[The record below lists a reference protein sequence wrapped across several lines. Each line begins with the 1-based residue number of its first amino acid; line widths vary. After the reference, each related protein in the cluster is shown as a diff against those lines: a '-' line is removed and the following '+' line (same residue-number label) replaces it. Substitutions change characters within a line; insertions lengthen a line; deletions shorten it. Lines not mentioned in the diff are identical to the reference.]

1 MNPVPEF
8 PEWITAD
15 LPGIGGSFKACPED
29 FLVEEIPAYEPSGTG
44 EFLYLWIEKRDLAAG
59 DLLRVVGQ
67 SLGIRQQDIGTAGLK
82 DKVALTRQWISVPS
96 NAEEN
101 LSKLDHPCVRILQ
114 TGRHNNKLKTG
125 HLNGNRFQI
134 RIRNTIPGAQE
145 RIGALLNRIQ
155 TKGVPNAY
163 DRQRFGRG
171 NETLKLGVDLLLGT
185 APRFIKPWL
194 RRLAVSALQSGL
206 YNCYLLKR
214 QKDGLLHS
222 VIPGEVLA
230 KSPSGGMFR
239 APIDPEAIS
248 TEQARMD
255 NREITSAGPI
265 YGWKLFA
272 SEGVAKTREDS
283 LLAQTG
289 LTRDSFLREKRITE
303 GSRRRNLIFPQLE
316 VLGWEGQD
324 VVIRFGL
331 PSGSYAT
338 RLLGELMHRE
348 ETPPESP
355 CDSDSDDSAEYSG
368 T

>member
-67 SLGIRQQDIGTAGLK
+67 GLGIRQQDIGTAGLK
-82 DKVALTRQWISVPS
+82 DKVALTRQWVSVPG
-96 NAEEN
+96 NAEEH

-134 RIRNTIPGAQE
+134 RIRNTIPGAQQRMEALLE
-145 RIGALLNRIQ
+145 RIQSRGI
-155 TKGVPNAY
+155 PNAY

-171 NETLKLGVDLLLGT
+171 NETLKLGMELLLGT
-185 APRFIKPWL
+185 APKSIKPWL

-206 YNCYLLKR
+206 FNSYLLLR
-214 QKDGLLHS
+214 QKEGLLHK

-230 KSPSGGMFR
+230 KCPAGGMFR
-239 APIDPEAIS
+239 APVDAELLS

-255 NREITSAGPI
+255 NHEITGAGPI

-272 SEGVAKTREDS
+272 SEGPAKAREDA
-283 LLAQTG
+283 LLAEAG
-289 LTRDSFLREKRITE
+289 LTRESFLREKRITE

-316 VLGWEGQD
+316 IVGWEGQD
-324 VVIRFGL
+324 VIIRFGL

-338 RLLGELMHRE
+338 RILGELMHSD

-355 CDSDSDDSAEYSG
+355 CDSDSDDSAEFPE